1 MKPFA
6 GTVCRK
12 NEPGFSFVCG
22 SVFTSVCGRFQMVF
36 DGTVFNAVTLRNELK
51 NSDGCVFETE
61 DDAEML
67 LALYRKYGR
76 NMLEKL
82 NGSFTLAVFDTQ
94 MQELFLAR
102 DRFGIE
108 PLFYHVSR
116 EYFAFSNT
124 LSELKKQPFFDRSAL
139 RLEVIPEFLAL
150 QYIPREKT
158 IYDHTF
164 KLLPGHSLTFC
175 VRENEFEL
183 HRYYSLS
190 FAPQKIAYADACV
203 RLQQLLADAVMLRAE
218 HAQDLFLSG
227 GLDSA
232 LVGSLLGDRIGRIT
246 SVSFRDPV
254 YDESALARETA
265 DFLSHRAGREM
276 EHHFLPMNDAAET
289 VDTLKHLLTIA
300 GEPFADSSLIPFS
313 RLCAFA
319 QHDAL
324 CGDGA
329 DEFFLGY
336 ERLRAM
342 KLARKIAFLPFK
354 DLIRNMFCGNGN
366 GERSHKGRLAR
377 LLKIATL
384 PEHERYFAI
393 ISHNAPEMFKTLFD
407 GEMKT
412 IADRMSIT
420 AGDPVRFDI
429 STYLPGDTLTKAYLG
444 AAVGGIRTMSPFLDH
459 RVAEFAVSLPQQ
471 YRQNGA
477 QRKKILGD
485 AFCDRLPPGLPQR
498 KKRGFGVPLADWLRG
513 PWHDPVQEYAVR
525 GLPPDLFRRDV
536 IADFVREHNSGAADH
551 SYLIYSL
558 LNLALFL
565 EINH

>member
-1 MKPFA
+1 MNPFA
-6 GTVCRK
+6 GTLDRTL
-12 NEPGFSFVCG
+12 PGFTFLRGEQYISA
-22 SVFTSVCGRFQMVF
+22 CGRFRMVF
-36 DGTVFNAVTLRNELK
+36 DGMIFNGAALRRELK
-51 NSDGCVFETE
+51 DSDGCVFETE
-61 DDAEML
+61 SDAETV
-67 LALYRKYGR
+67 LALYRKHDAAA
-76 NMLEKL
+76 LELL
-82 NGSFTLAVFDTQ
+82 NGSFAFAVFDTQ
-94 MQELFLAR
+94 ENVIFLAR

-108 PLFYHVSR
+108 PLFYYVSR
-116 EYFAFSNT
+116 EHFAFANT
-124 LSELKKQPFFDRSAL
+124 LAELKNLPFFDKCAL
-139 RLEVIPEFLAL
+139 RFDVIPEFLAL

-158 IYDHTF
+158 VYEHTF
-164 KLLPGHSLTFC
+164 KLLPGHSLTF
-175 VRENEFEL
+175 RIAQNEFEL
-183 HRYYSLS
+183 NRYYTLS
-190 FAPQKIAYADACV
+190 FAPQKIKYDDACAQL
-203 RLQQLLADAVMLRAE
+203 RDLLADAVSLRAE
-218 HAQDLFLSG
+218 RMNGLFLSG

-232 LVGSLLGDRIGRIT
+232 LVGSLLGDRIGTIT
-246 SVSFRDPV
+246 SVSFLDPV
-254 YDESALARETA
+254 YDESDFARESA
-265 DFLSHRAGREM
+265 AYLGNRAGRVP
-276 EHHFLPMNDAAET
+276 EHRFLQVSDTAATADE
-289 VDTLKHLLTIA
+289 LKKLLTLA

-319 QHDAL
+319 QNDAL

-342 KLARKIAFLPFK
+342 KLAREIAFLPFK

-513 PWHDPVQEYAVR
+513 AWHDPVQEYAVR